1 MSFRISIP
9 IYATPKWIS
18 APSKKKNTHK
28 KNYDTT
34 AQQKKKTNH
43 IRSEVESQQRNKN
56 AFVPRVTK
64 QTKNEKKKQRET
76 QTHRQTQSSVR
87 NEIWIRSAARN
98 IALRLL
104 ARAMRT
110 WSLSNCCLRS
120 KAPVQKFHSDFVCI
134 RLRSVGWTNVR
145 NHAKYYHISEV
156 IRIRPIW
163 RCCASPHL
171 PRMRHIMN

>member
-1 MSFRISIP
+1 MNLCSLQ
-9 IYATPKWIS
+9 
-18 APSKKKNTHK
+18 KKKHTQK
-28 KNYDTT
+28 KLRYDG
-34 AQQKKKTNH
+34 AAKKKTNH

-110 WSLSNCCLRS
+110 
-120 KAPVQKFHSDFVCI
+120 
-134 RLRSVGWTNVR
+134 
-145 NHAKYYHISEV
+145 
-156 IRIRPIW
+156 
-163 RCCASPHL
+163 
-171 PRMRHIMN
+171 